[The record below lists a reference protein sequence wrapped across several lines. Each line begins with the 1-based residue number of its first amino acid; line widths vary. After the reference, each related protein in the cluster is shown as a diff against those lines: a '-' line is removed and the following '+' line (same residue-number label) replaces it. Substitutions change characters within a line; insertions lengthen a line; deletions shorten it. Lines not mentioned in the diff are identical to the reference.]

1 MDVNQIRFIKAVTL
15 NIARNIEQYRH
26 LGFSVR
32 SSGELMWR
40 NRRVVLLEDLDKVLT
55 AEYLGIGAN
64 IGRDRFYQRIRDKY
78 VGISRRQVMRFLKSQ
93 ETYQLHQP
101 IPPKRII
108 QPIVTSRVRQRWQMD
123 LIDMHQLASMNNGDS
138 WVLTVIDLFSKRAW
152 AFAVKNKESN
162 GVAKCLQ
169 KLFSVE
175 KPSVLQSDR
184 GTEFTNAFVGSI
196 VRRFGVKHVF
206 TKAYTPQGQGAVE
219 RFNGTLKRMMYSHF
233 TMFNTRKWND
243 VLDKLVQ
250 EYNVTPHSVTRQK
263 PLVLHDLQAP
273 TDVKRAQ
280 RAIQRQA
287 DKLLEDRVSR
297 TKRLPVIEN
306 GDFVRISK
314 LHCDVDGQGGLS
326 TIAAEERACQVSGFA
341 KSYLPN
347 WSREVFQVKKVSPSK
362 RNPQFVLMTLQG
374 ERLKQRFYREYLLL
388 IPKRKVGVDNLGRD
402 VYAPIVMKNVSPR
415 PVYRDDIFNREEHL
429 RRLHSTPLA
438 VGRELEPRE
447 SLLEGRAPR
456 HARSPFPY
464 QDFAF
469 YF

>member
-1 MDVNQIRFIKAVTL
+1 MDVNQLQFSTARVFQ
-15 NIARNIEQYRH
+15 IARNIEEYQH
-26 LGFSVR
+26 LGFHVQ
-32 SSGELMWR
+32 SSGVLLWR
-40 NRRVVLLEDLDKVLT
+40 NRRVVSSEDVDMVLMD
-55 AEYLGIGAN
+55 EYLGIGAN
-64 IGRDRFYQRIRDKY
+64 IGRDRFYQRIRDKH

-101 IPPKRII
+101 IPPKRTI

-123 LIDMHQLASMNNGDS
+123 LIDMRQLASMNNGDS
-138 WVLTVIDLFSKRAW
+138 WVLTVIDLFTKRAW
-152 AFAVKNKESN
+152 AFAVKNKESS

-169 KLFSVE
+169 NLFSVE
-175 KPSVLQSDR
+175 KPSLLQSDR

-219 RFNGTLKRMMYSHF
+219 RFNGTLKRMIYSHF

-243 VLDKLVQ
+243 VLDKLVL
-250 EYNVTPHSVTRQK
+250 EYNITPHSVTRQK
-263 PLVLHDLQAP
+263 PLILHERQASADLKHAQQAIR
-273 TDVKRAQ
+273 K
-280 RAIQRQA
+280 QA
-287 DKLLEDRVSR
+287 DKLLDDRVLR
-297 TKRLPVIEN
+297 TKRLPTVES

-314 LHCDVDGQGGLS
+314 LHCDIDGQGGMG
-326 TIAAEERACQVSGFA
+326 TIASEERACQVSGFS

-362 RNPQFVLMTLQG
+362 RNPQFLLMSLQG
-374 ERLKQRFYREYLLL
+374 ERVKRRFYREYLLL
-388 IPKRKVGVDNLGRD
+388 IPKRKSGVDDLGKD
-402 VYAPIVMKNVSPR
+402 VYAPVAMKNVSPR

-429 RRLHSTPLA
+429 RRLHTMPLA

-464 QDFAF
+464 RDFAF